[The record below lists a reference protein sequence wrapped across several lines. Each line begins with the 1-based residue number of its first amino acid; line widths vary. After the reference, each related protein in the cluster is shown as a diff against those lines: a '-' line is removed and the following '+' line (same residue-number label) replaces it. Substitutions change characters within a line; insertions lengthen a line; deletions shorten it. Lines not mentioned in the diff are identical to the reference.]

1 MTNRQL
7 DDIIELIT
15 SYCVTEEDYRRIQ
28 DNITILIENLK
39 DEEDE

>member
-15 SYCVTEEDYRRIQ
+15 NYCITEEDYRRVQ
-28 DNITILIENLK
+28 DNITILIENL
-39 DEEDE
+39 EEEEE